1 MQFRLSR
8 CHEIKNLEIIHRGY
22 LANFRRGSKALSY
35 PRGGLFGDHQGGG
48 IGIAAGDGWHD
59 ARIDYAQSLHTFD
72 TQMRIQNRCGI
83 VHLAHFYRA
92 NRVENC
98 ISDITGE
105 PRQFFVAF
113 VLHPALILLVLH
125 PGFNSSGA
133 YSCIAG

>member
-1 MQFRLSR
+1 MPRNQEFGDYPSGLPGKFSTRFKGPLVST
-8 CHEIKNLEIIHRGY
+8 
-22 LANFRRGSKALSY
+22 RR
-35 PRGGLFGDHQGGG
+35 LFGDHQGGG

-59 ARIDYAQSLHTFD
+59 ARIDYAQSCTHFD

-105 PRQFFVAF
+105 PRQFFVA
-113 VLHPALILLVLH
+113 LVLH
-125 PGFNSSGA
+125 PRL
-133 YSCIAG
+133 